1 MIDYSIKITY
11 KNGKVIFDLEN
22 LKASEFKSKPY
33 FNNMAQL
40 FYNEVLKDGYNLSN
54 YNLSNYIDNFKKI
67 FTKFATKAK
76 IFNISS
82 NEILI
87 NVTEND
93 KKYVLQ
99 LG

>member
-11 KNGKVIFDLEN
+11 KNGTVIFDLEN
-22 LKASEFKSKPY
+22 LKVSEFKSKPY

-40 FYNEVLKDGYNLSN
+40 FYNEVLKDGYS
-54 YNLSNYIDNFKKI
+54 LSNYIDNFKKI

>member
-11 KNGKVIFDLEN
+11 KNGTVIFDLEN
-22 LKASEFKSKPY
+22 LKVSEFKSKPY

-54 YNLSNYIDNFKKI
+54 YIDNFKKI

-82 NEILI
+82 NEVLI
-87 NVTEND
+87 NATEND